1 MRARMWANVAIP
13 EDLLQAAISRLR
25 KHVDAKKTLHFT
37 HQGSVVEQVDVDDH
51 QTQQA
56 AVDKIL
62 SMSGAY
68 VKKEEKSSSTPQVSV
83 TVDMQTG
90 VMRLEVGS
98 GSNESTTPALDAHD
112 VSISDSTVEVSGDAV
127 PPFGAMTEPAP
138 PVVVTESDSEAP
150 PEIIKIKKGGLPLAV
165 YRVLF
170 GDGDRDKDRDS

>member
-1 MRARMWANVAIP
+1 
-13 EDLLQAAISRLR
+13 
-25 KHVDAKKTLHFT
+25 
-37 HQGSVVEQVDVDDH
+37 
-51 QTQQA
+51 
-56 AVDKIL
+56 
-62 SMSGAY
+62 
-68 VKKEEKSSSTPQVSV
+68 
-83 TVDMQTG
+83 MQTG

-112 VSISDSTVEVSGDAV
+112 VSRENEVSGDAV

-165 YRVLF
+165 YRELF